1 MYGPAVSSQM
11 ERKEIMDTQ
20 GTRQTIRMI
29 WRCCTGVEYFIAW
42 LKTRYRDI
50 TRAKAPQAPDRIMEK
65 VWKLIDP
72 TSGTIAGEVSNHTV
86 FGSYDS
92 GILGPLSLELGHV

>member
-1 MYGPAVSSQM
+1 
-11 ERKEIMDTQ
+11 
-20 GTRQTIRMI
+20 
-29 WRCCTGVEYFIAW
+29 
-42 LKTRYRDI
+42 
-50 TRAKAPQAPDRIMEK
+50 MEK